1 VLNNKP
7 FSAPRHR
14 TFESIKQ
21 INENDSEFWF
31 ARELA
36 PLLDYQDWRNFLQ
49 VIEKSKIAC
58 ERSGHPV
65 LDHFGEVTKMVAL
78 GSGAQRG
85 IPDYRLSRYACYLV
99 VQNGDPSKATIAN
112 GQTYFAL
119 QTRRQELGDEKAF
132 AGMSEDQRRLMLRG
146 ELTHHNKALS
156 ATARGAGVETP
167 VDYAVFQD
175 HGYRGLYGGL
185 GAKEIHSR
193 KGLKRSQKILDHM
206 GSTELAAN
214 LFRATQTEEKLRRD
228 EVTGKQRANQTHFE
242 VGSKVR
248 QTIRELGGTMPEALP
263 TPETSIQQL
272 ERVQKK
278 LEK

>member
-1 VLNNKP
+1 M
-7 FSAPRHR
+7 
-14 TFESIKQ
+14 
-21 INENDSEFWF
+21 
-31 ARELA
+31 
-36 PLLDYQDWRNFLQ
+36 LDYQDWRNFLQ

-58 ERSGHPV
+58 ARSGHPV
-65 LDHFGEVTKMVAL
+65 QDHFGEVTKMAAL
-78 GSGAQRG
+78 GSGAKRG
-85 IPDYRLSRYACYLV
+85 ISDYTLSRYACYLV
-99 VQNGDPSKATIAN
+99 VQNGDPSKAVIAN

-119 QTRRQELGDEKAF
+119 QTHRQELGDEKAF

-156 ATARGAGVETP
+156 AAARGAGVETP

-193 KGLKRSQKILDHM
+193 KALKRSQKILDHM

-228 EVTGKQRANQTHFE
+228 EVSGKQRANQTHFE